1 MIRTR
6 PITAA
11 PFLQIMIEGRWK
23 KFSKSQKGSKY
34 SYLFH
39 REKSELDSLTGPDL
53 PRSDE
58 FPNYRTMRPPT
69 ATSGMLLLSAA
80 SRPHQSW
87 AKTLVPP
94 FQRSKSVGAARAYR
108 SEAPP
113 WRRSQTGR

>member
-11 PFLQIMIEGRWK
+11 PFLQIMIEGRSK
-23 KFSKSQKGSKY
+23 KFSKSQKASKY

-80 SRPHQSW
+80 SRSHQSLE
-87 AKTLVPP
+87 KTLVPH
-94 FQRSKSVGAARAYR
+94 FQRSKPVRWELGYRARAQ
-108 SEAPP
+108 P
-113 WRRSQTGR
+113 WLR